1 MLSLIQKYP
10 LPVLVLS
17 IGALAL
23 GAWQFSLLAS
33 MGVGG
38 YVLTF
43 FIALIFFLVYWWTYA
58 RQAETVFRA
67 VLPLFLL
74 ALIAAP
80 FHLWWNGG
88 LVAAMLFYTLL
99 PGVGMMLGLWA
110 LSGRSLEQG

>member
-23 GAWQFSLLAS
+23 GAWQFSLLT
-33 MGVGG
+33 GLGLGG
-38 YVLTF
+38 YALTF
-43 FIALIFFLVYWWTYA
+43 FVALGFFLVYWWTYA
-58 RQAETVFRA
+58 RQTETVFRA

-80 FHLWWNGG
+80 FHLWLDGG

-110 LSGRSLEQG
+110 LSGRKLEQD